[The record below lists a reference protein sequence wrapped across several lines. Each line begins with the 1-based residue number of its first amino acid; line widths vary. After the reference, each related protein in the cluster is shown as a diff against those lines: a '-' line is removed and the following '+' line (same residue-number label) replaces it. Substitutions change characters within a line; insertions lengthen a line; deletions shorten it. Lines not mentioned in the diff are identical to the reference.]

1 MQRRPGVR
9 LIGSSCSANRS
20 IQPQRRIQP
29 RIPMKPPRL
38 NRYQPGMEVKEVCRE
53 KGREGWRQ
61 RRRMEKNK
69 GGREMGGEQ
78 RRERKKREGLERRRT
93 GRGKQIDCAAALV
106 GWLPS
111 ERSSLPLHP
120 PPPLSSLHHRP
131 ERRKRGRLLSQKV
144 TAGGGTPIR
153 PARLKL

>member
-1 MQRRPGVR
+1 
-9 LIGSSCSANRS
+9 
-20 IQPQRRIQP
+20 
-29 RIPMKPPRL
+29 
-38 NRYQPGMEVKEVCRE
+38 
-53 KGREGWRQ
+53 
-61 RRRMEKNK
+61 MEKNK

-93 GRGKQIDCAAALV
+93 GRGKQIDCAAPLV